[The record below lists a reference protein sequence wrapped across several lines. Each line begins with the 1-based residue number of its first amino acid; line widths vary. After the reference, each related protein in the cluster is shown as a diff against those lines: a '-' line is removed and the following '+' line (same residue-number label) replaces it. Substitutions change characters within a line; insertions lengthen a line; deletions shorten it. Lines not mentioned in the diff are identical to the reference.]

1 MPDDQFKNR
10 LILVVDDEERMVR
23 FIRLNLEHD
32 GFKVIEA
39 FNGTKAINQV
49 RSNLPDLVLLDIMM
63 PDMDGFEVLRIIRET
78 SNVPVIMLTAKG
90 EEDDRVRGLELGAD
104 DYVTKPFS
112 PRELV
117 SRVRA
122 VLRRTETT
130 GVSTHGLIE
139 VDERLKL
146 DFERREIWVDGE
158 LVKLRPTEY
167 RLLYHLVQNAGWV
180 VTHDQI
186 LAKVWGYEYRDEP
199 HYVRL
204 YINYLR
210 KKLEEDPAN
219 PKYILTERGVGYRF
233 VDFRRKD
240 FHRKPVISLTHELTK
255 KFFNLAGDRFNRH
268 QGQCPCI
275 YAANWQGGNGY
286 CKG

>member
-1 MPDDQFKNR
+1 MLQDHLQGR
-10 LILVVDDEERMVR
+10 LILVVDDEVRMVR

-32 GFKVIEA
+32 GFQVISAYNGREA
-39 FNGTKAINQV
+39 LEQV
-49 RSNLPDLVLLDIMM
+49 RSALPNLVLLDVMM
-63 PDMDGFEVLRIIRET
+63 PDLDGFDVLQRIRKQSTI
-78 SNVPVIMLTAKG
+78 PVIMLTAKG

-104 DYVTKPFS
+104 DYITKPFS

-122 VLRRTETT
+122 VLRRTETESS
-130 GVSTHGLIE
+130 VAAGLIE
-139 VDERLKL
+139 VDDRLKL
-146 DFERREIWVDGE
+146 DFNRREIWVDAE
-158 LVKLRPTEY
+158 LVQLRPTEY

-180 VTHDQI
+180 ITHEQ
-186 LAKVWGYEYRDEP
+186 LLTKVWGYEYRDEP

-233 VDFRRKD
+233 VDYKREK
-240 FHRKPVISLTHELTK
+240 L
-255 KFFNLAGDRFNRH
+255 RH
-268 QGQCPCI
+268 TPE
-275 YAANWQGGNGY
+275 
-286 CKG
+286 

>member
-1 MPDDQFKNR
+1 VVDDSYRNR
-10 LILVVDDEERMVR
+10 LILVVDDEERMAR

-32 GFKVIEA
+32 GFRVVEA
-39 FNGTKAINQV
+39 YRGLQAIDRV
-49 RSNLPDLVLLDIMM
+49 RTELPDVVILDVMM
-63 PDMDGFEVLRIIRET
+63 PDMDGFEVLKLIRENST
-78 SNVPVIMLTAKG
+78 VPVIMLTARG
-90 EEDDRVRGLELGAD
+90 EEDDRIRGLELGAD

-122 VLRRTETT
+122 VLRRSEMTAAPTSD
-130 GVSTHGLIE
+130 VIV
-139 VDERLKL
+139 VDDRLKL
-146 DFERREIWVDGE
+146 DFGRREVWVAGE

-180 VTHDQI
+180 LTYDQ
-186 LAKVWGYEYRDEP
+186 LLTRVWGYEYRDEP

-210 KKLEEDPAN
+210 QKIEEDAAN

-233 VDFRRKD
+233 VDYRRM
-240 FHRKPVISLTHELTK
+240 
-255 KFFNLAGDRFNRH
+255 
-268 QGQCPCI
+268 
-275 YAANWQGGNGY
+275 
-286 CKG
+286 

>member
-1 MPDDQFKNR
+1 MTEEFDRRK
-10 LILVVDDEERMVR
+10 ILVVDDEERMVR
-23 FIRLNLEHD
+23 FIRMNLEHD
-32 GFKVIEA
+32 GFLVSEA
-39 FNGTKAINQV
+39 FNGKQAIQKM
-49 RSNLPDLVLLDIMM
+49 RDATPDLLLLDVMM
-63 PDMDGFEVLRIIRET
+63 PDVDGFEVLETIREI

-117 SRVRA
+117 SRVKA
-122 VLRRTETT
+122 VLRRTE
-130 GVSTHGLIE
+130 GASGSMHGLIE
-139 VDERLKL
+139 VDERLKI
-146 DFERREIWVDGE
+146 DFDRREIWLEGK

-180 VTHDQI
+180 VSHDQ
-186 LAKVWGYEYRDEP
+186 LLQKVWGYEYRDEP

-210 KKLEEDPAN
+210 QKLEKDPAT

-233 VDFRRKD
+233 VDFRRK
-240 FHRKPVISLTHELTK
+240 
-255 KFFNLAGDRFNRH
+255 
-268 QGQCPCI
+268 
-275 YAANWQGGNGY
+275 
-286 CKG
+286 

>member
-1 MPDDQFKNR
+1 MIEDSFKNR
-10 LILVVDDEERMVR
+10 VILVVDDEERMAR

-32 GFKVIEA
+32 GFQVVEA
-39 FNGTKAINQV
+39 YRGLEAIQKLRDV
-49 RSNLPDLVLLDIMM
+49 MPDMILLDVML
-63 PDMDGFEVLRIIRET
+63 PDMDGFEVLKLVREI
-78 SNVPVIMLTAKG
+78 SQVPVIMLTAKG

-122 VLRRTETT
+122 VLRRTESA
-130 GVSTHGLIE
+130 GFVSRDVYQI
-139 VDERLKL
+139 DDRLKI
-146 DFERREIWVDGE
+146 DFGRREVWLEGK

-180 VTHDQI
+180 MTYDQ
-186 LAKVWGYEYRDEP
+186 LLSKVWGYEYRDEP

-204 YINYLR
+204 YVNYLR
-210 KKLEEDPAN
+210 QKLEEDPAN

-233 VDFRRKD
+233 VDF
-240 FHRKPVISLTHELTK
+240 HRTK
-255 KFFNLAGDRFNRH
+255 AESAG
-268 QGQCPCI
+268 
-275 YAANWQGGNGY
+275 
-286 CKG
+286 